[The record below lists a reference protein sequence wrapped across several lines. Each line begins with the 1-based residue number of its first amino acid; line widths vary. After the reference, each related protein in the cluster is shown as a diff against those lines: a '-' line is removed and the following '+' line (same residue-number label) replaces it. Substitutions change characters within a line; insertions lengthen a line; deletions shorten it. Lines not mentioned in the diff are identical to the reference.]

1 MQPVATVTYSLVIPV
16 YGNEASIPE
25 LLDAIRSLAARLD
38 RSFEAVFVVDGSPD
52 GSYAV
57 LRDALPA
64 QPFASQLLLHAR
76 NFGSFAA
83 IRSGLATAHGDSLAV
98 MAADLQEPIELVER
112 FFAVLSR
119 DEADVVVGTREGR
132 ADPWLTRT
140 MSALFWWSYRT
151 LVQPEIPP
159 GGVDVFGC
167 TRAFRDELLALGEA
181 NTSLVGQIYWLGHRR
196 VAIPYKRLPR
206 RHGSSAWS
214 LSRKLKYLMDSLFA
228 FSDLPIRLLIAAGG
242 LGLVL
247 AVGLALVVGIAR
259 LAGFVDVPGYAMTMI
274 TLLFFGGLNAFG
286 LGIVGAYTWRAYE
299 NTKRRPLSIVQRAD
313 AFGAKES

>member
-1 MQPVATVTYSLVIPV
+1 MTYSLVIPV

-25 LLDAIRSLAARLD
+25 LLDAIAGLCARLD

-52 GSYAV
+52 QSYAV
-57 LRDALPA
+57 LRDALPS

-83 IRSGLATAHGDSLAV
+83 IRSGLAAARGDHMAV
-98 MAADLQEPIELVER
+98 MAADLQEPVALVEA
-112 FFAVLSR
+112 FYEKLAR

-132 ADPWLTRT
+132 ADPWLTRA
-140 MSALFWWSYRT
+140 MSSLFWWSYRT
-151 LVQPEIPP
+151 FVQPAIPP

-181 NTSLVGQIYWLGHRR
+181 NTSLVGQIFWLGYRR
-196 VAIPYKRLPR
+196 VAIPYERLPR
-206 RHGSSAWS
+206 RHGTSAWS

-242 LGLVL
+242 IGLL
-247 AVGLALVVGIAR
+247 AAIGLALVVGVAR

-299 NTKRRPLSIVQRAD
+299 NTKQRPLAIVRRAEE
-313 AFGAKES
+313 FGQWVP